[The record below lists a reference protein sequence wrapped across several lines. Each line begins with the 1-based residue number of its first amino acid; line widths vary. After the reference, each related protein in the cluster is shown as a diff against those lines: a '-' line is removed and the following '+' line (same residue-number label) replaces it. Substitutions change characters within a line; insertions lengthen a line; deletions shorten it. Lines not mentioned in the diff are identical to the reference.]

1 MWRMSNA
8 QALIFI
14 ATVVVMVAL
23 RERGSGCASRAR
35 GFYLMKPHQT
45 AKAPVAKIAV
55 MAIEINNESVAN
67 LIQSGTVA
75 ISSRHNCHVAVSWEI
90 TA

>member
-45 AKAPVAKIAV
+45 AKAPVAKSPA
-55 MAIEINNESVAN
+55 SF
-67 LIQSGTVA
+67 G
-75 ISSRHNCHVAVSWEI
+75 
-90 TA
+90 